1 MSPSRRL
8 LWVFLLVAI
17 PLAIPALVVP
27 FGGLPPTVERLLW
40 RFGIVANLGVLIV
53 AIHDLWRSPG
63 LAGLVVVRE
72 APAVMSVGAPNR
84 IRVWLNNRGL
94 SELELEIQ
102 DSPPQPARVEGLPT
116 MVPVCAGGSQE
127 VIYQIVPLRRGAHRF
142 GPLFVRTRS
151 RLGLWNYQEE
161 HGRAQEVKVFPDIQ
175 SVGRLEL
182 LLRDN
187 RLSELG
193 IRRSRIRD
201 RGSEFERLREYR
213 RGDES
218 RAIDWKATA
227 RQRQLISREYTLEK
241 NQTVCL
247 VLDSGGSMCNEDDGI
262 RHFDRALNSAMVFAY
277 LALRQ
282 GDSVGM
288 MVASNRLER
297 WIRPTHGVGA
307 IQPLVRST
315 YDLEASHVATDYQ
328 RVADEIRQRVRKR
341 SLIVFLTHAM
351 DELQLEDAVLPLRA
365 LSPPHLVLVA
375 CLRNV
380 RLEERGRLRPQND
393 LEALQIG
400 AANVFLLQQAR
411 AISEMN
417 ASGVRVI
424 DVLPHQLTGE
434 LVSQY
439 LEIKSRQLL

>member
-8 LWVFLLVAI
+8 LWVFLVLAV
-17 PLAIPALVVP
+17 PMAIPALGIP
-27 FGGLPPTVERLLW
+27 LGGLPPEVERFLW
-40 RFGIVANLGVLIV
+40 QFGILANLAALAV
-53 AIHDLWRSPG
+53 AVYDLWHSTG
-63 LAGLVVVRE
+63 LSRLEVSRE
-72 APAVMSVGAPNR
+72 APPVMSVGARNV
-84 IRVWLNNRGL
+84 IRVWLSNRG
-94 SELELEIQ
+94 SGELLVEIE
-102 DSPPQPARVEGLPT
+102 DSPPQPAMVEGLPL
-116 MVPVCAGGSQE
+116 VAQSPAGSSRELQ
-127 VIYQIVPLRRGAHRF
+127 YHIVPQRRGAYRF

-151 RLGLWNYQEE
+151 RLGLWNFQEE
-161 HGRAQEVKVFPDIQ
+161 RGHAHLVKVFPDIQ

-193 IRRSRIRD
+193 IRRSRVRD
-201 RGSEFERLREYR
+201 RGSEFDRLREYR
-213 RGDES
+213 RGDEP
-218 RAIDWKATA
+218 RAIDWKATS
-227 RQRQLISREYTLEK
+227 RQRQLIAREYTLER

-247 VLDSGGSMCNEDDGI
+247 VLDSGSSMCNEDGGI
-262 RHFDRALNSAMVFAY
+262 RHFDRALNSAVVFAY

-297 WIRPTHGVGA
+297 WIRPTHGVQA
-307 IQPLVRST
+307 IHPLIRST

-328 RVADEIRQRVRKR
+328 RVADEIRLRVRKR
-341 SLIVFLTHAM
+341 ALIVLLTHSM
-351 DELQLEDAVLPLRA
+351 DELQLEAAVKPLTA

-380 RLEERGRLRPQND
+380 QLHERGRRHPQGD
-393 LEALQIG
+393 LEALRVG

-411 AISEMN
+411 TITEMN
-417 ASGVRVI
+417 ALGVQ
-424 DVLPHQLTGE
+424 VLDILPSQLTGE

-439 LEIKSRQLL
+439 LEIKARQLL

>member
-8 LWVFLLVAI
+8 LWIFLLLAI
-17 PLAIPALVVP
+17 PLAIPALGIP
-27 FGGLPPTVERLLW
+27 FGGLPPTVERVLW
-40 RFGIVANLGVLIV
+40 QFGIIANVGAFVV
-53 AIHDLWRSPG
+53 AIHDLWNSPG
-63 LAGLVVVRE
+63 LSRLEVSRE
-72 APAVMSVGAPNR
+72 APAVMSVGASNR
-84 IRVWLNNRGL
+84 IRIWLNNRG
-94 SELELEIQ
+94 SNEVSLEIE
-102 DSPPQPARVEGLPT
+102 DSPPQPARVEGLPLT
-116 MVPVCAGGSQE
+116 VQLSAGGSRE
-127 VIYQIVPLRRGAHRF
+127 LPYQIVPLRRGAHRF
-142 GPLFVRTRS
+142 GPLFVKTRS
-151 RLGLWNYQEE
+151 RLGLWNFQEE
-161 HGRAQEVKVFPDIQ
+161 RGQFQEVKVFPDIQ

-193 IRRSRIRD
+193 IRRSRVRD
-201 RGSEFERLREYR
+201 RGSEFDRLREYR

-218 RAIDWKATA
+218 RAIDWKATS

-247 VLDSGGSMCNEDDGI
+247 VLDSGSSMCNEDGGI
-262 RHFDRALNSAMVFAY
+262 RHFDRSLNSAMVFAY

-288 MVASNRLER
+288 MVVSNRLER
-297 WIRPTHGVGA
+297 WIRPAHGVAA
-307 IQPLVRST
+307 IQPLIRST

-351 DELQLEDAVLPLRA
+351 DELQLKDAVLPLRA

-380 RLEERGRLRPQND
+380 RLEERGRLQPQSD
-393 LEALQIG
+393 LEAIRIG

-411 AISEMN
+411 AISELN
-417 ASGVRVI
+417 ASGLRVL

-439 LEIKSRQLL
+439 LEIKARQLL